1 VTISP
6 VILALLALLVS
17 ALGALLAGGVA
28 WGRFAAALERLREDH
43 RDLRTEVQRAVD
55 AVSGLAVARTRLDA
69 LESEVRDLRAAK
81 HSQASELATLRAEL
95 SAVRKTAETAH
106 DEARASH
113 HPSH

>member
-6 VILALLALLVS
+6 ILLALLGLLVS

-28 WGRFAAALERLREDH
+28 WGRFAAALDRLREDH
-43 RDLRTEVQRAVD
+43 RELRTEVQRAVD
-55 AVSGLAVARTRLDA
+55 AVTGLAVARTRLDV
-69 LESEVRDLRAAK
+69 LEAEVKDLRTAK
-81 HSQASELATLRAEL
+81 HAAASELATLRAEL
-95 SAVRKTAETAH
+95 VAVRRTAETAH